1 MDTLLSIKVFRHV
14 VETGSFV
21 RAAERLDL
29 STAMASKHV
38 MHLEDHLGTR
48 LLNRTTRKLSLTEPG
63 REYYARCAQILN
75 DLDEAQQ
82 AIGDATASPRGT
94 LRINALL
101 AFGIRHV
108 APAISKYSARF
119 PQVTVD
125 LTLNDRVVDLVE
137 EGYDLAIRA
146 SASEIRP
153 ATLVARRITSV
164 HLVACATPEYLARHG
179 TPRTPEALQKHNC
192 LLSNYSQASREWTFN
207 GPNGPLRVP
216 VSGNFIV
223 NNGDALRAATLAG
236 NGIALVTTDIVGDD
250 LAARRLVPL
259 FTDYAPTE
267 LKVYAAYPSNRHVS
281 AKVRTFVD
289 FLVDY
294 FADHPFWGPEA
305 PGANAR
311 RSGRKRKA
319 SA

>member
-1 MDTLLSIKVFRHV
+1 MDTLLSIKVFRQV

-21 RAAERLDL
+21 RAAERLEL

-82 AIGDATASPRGT
+82 AIGDATATPRGT

-108 APAISKYSARF
+108 APAISKYSSRF
-119 PQVTVD
+119 PHVTVD

-164 HLVACATPEYLARHG
+164 HLVACATPGYLSRHG
-179 TPRTPEALQKHNC
+179 TPRSPEELQGHNC
-192 LLSNYSQASREWTFN
+192 LLSTYTPVSREWSFN
-207 GPNGPLRVP
+207 GPDGPLRVP

-223 NNGDALRAATLAG
+223 NNGDALRAAALAG
-236 NGIALVTTDIVGDD
+236 NGIAMLTTDIVGED
-250 LAARRLVPL
+250 LAARRLLPL
-259 FTDYAPTE
+259 FTNLAPTE
-267 LKVYAAYPSNRHVS
+267 LKVYAVYPSNRHVS

-289 FLVDY
+289 FLVEY
-294 FADHPFWGPEA
+294 FADHPFWGP
-305 PGANAR
+305 PDGGGKTSRANR
-311 RSGRKRKA
+311 TRKVA
-319 SA
+319 E